1 MKFVKALL
9 PMMMLILTP
18 SNVLSAEVQYFK
30 DWVFAEELDAD
41 GTNICVAFTQSNDL
55 QFTYRI
61 WVKSEMQFFKIH
73 WSEGPGLDP
82 IVGKVYLEFN
92 NGFSYQSQAHLEG
105 EGLFLGQ
112 LQEDMLTKIK
122 KYSSF
127 GIFQNKKMIAGPF
140 SLKGSTKALSLLEAC

>member
-9 PMMMLILTP
+9 PMMMLIVAP
-18 SNVLSAEVQYFK
+18 YNALSAEVQYFK

-41 GTNICVAFTQSNDL
+41 GKNICVAFTQSNDL

-92 NGFSYQSQAHLEG
+92 NGFSYQS
-105 EGLFLGQ
+105 
-112 LQEDMLTKIK
+112 I
-122 KYSSF
+122 
-127 GIFQNKKMIAGPF
+127 
-140 SLKGSTKALSLLEAC
+140 